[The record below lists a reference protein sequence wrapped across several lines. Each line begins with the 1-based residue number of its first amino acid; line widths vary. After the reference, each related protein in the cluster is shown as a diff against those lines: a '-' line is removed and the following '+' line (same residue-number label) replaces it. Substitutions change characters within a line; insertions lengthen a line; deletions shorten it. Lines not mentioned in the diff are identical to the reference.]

1 MFRSQVLTLLIGFGL
16 DMSSPTTPAPAA
28 GRAVEDRASNEF
40 ARVVNLSD
48 AVFAIAMTLLVLTVD
63 VPDVAS
69 RDLAAALIADLP
81 QLGAYALAFVLVASQ
96 WYAHRKLFQ
105 RLAFT
110 EVGLTLINL
119 AFLGLVALVPFPTS
133 VLGSYPLAT
142 AAVIAFLATFGLLGV
157 TYLALIVRAQAMH
170 AWQQPLPDS
179 AYRRIRLA
187 VGANTSLLV
196 AGIGVAVWQ
205 PAVALGLALVSS
217 APTILLL
224 RRVPL
229 PYRHWF

>member
-1 MFRSQVLTLLIGFGL
+1 
-16 DMSSPTTPAPAA
+16 MSSRTTSEPAD
-28 GRAVEDRASNEF
+28 GRPVEDRASNEF

-63 VPDVAS
+63 VPDVRGS
-69 RDLAAALIADLP
+69 ELAGALIADLP

-105 RLAFT
+105 RLAIT

-142 AAVIAFLATFGLLGV
+142 AAVVAFLATFGLLGV
-157 TYLALIVRAQAMH
+157 TYLAMLARAQARH
-170 AWQQPLPDS
+170 AWRQPIPDG
-179 AYRRIRLA
+179 AYRRIQLA
-187 VGANTSLLV
+187 FGANTSLLV
-196 AGIGVAVWQ
+196 VGIAVAVWQ
-205 PAVALGLALVSS
+205 PAVALALALVSS
-217 APTILLL
+217 APTVLLL

-229 PYRHWF
+229 PYRDWF

>member
-1 MFRSQVLTLLIGFGL
+1 
-16 DMSSPTTPAPAA
+16 MSLPFTPDD
-28 GRAVEDRASNEF
+28 GRMVEDRASNEF

-63 VPDVAS
+63 VPDVPS
-69 RDLAAALIADLP
+69 SELAAALIADLP
-81 QLGAYALAFVLVASQ
+81 QLGAYLLAFVLVASQ

-105 RLAFT
+105 RLGNT

-157 TYLALIVRAQAMH
+157 TYLALLVRAQAEH
-170 AWQQPLPDS
+170 AWLQPLPDG
-179 AYRRIRLA
+179 AYRRILLA
-187 VGANTSLLV
+187 FGANTSLLI
-196 AGIGVAVWQ
+196 AGIAVAVWQ
-205 PAVALGLALVSS
+205 PAVALALALVSS
-217 APTILLL
+217 APTVLLL
-224 RRVPL
+224 RRVPR
-229 PYRHWF
+229 PYRDWF